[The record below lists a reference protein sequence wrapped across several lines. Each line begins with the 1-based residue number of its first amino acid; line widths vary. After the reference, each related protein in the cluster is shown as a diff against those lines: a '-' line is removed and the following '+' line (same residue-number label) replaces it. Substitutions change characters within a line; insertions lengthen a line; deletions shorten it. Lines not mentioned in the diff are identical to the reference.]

1 MDLKSQI
8 SDENHIGFCGSME
21 TGMVG
26 EQGMLSEI
34 IK

>member
-21 TGMVG
+21 TEMVG

-34 IK
+34 LK